1 MAPEAP
7 TTGTTAPKLFDAG
20 WLKQALTYVGVAG
33 VGGGGFAAL
42 CFGIGFLAIR
52 HHDEMLGLPSRT
64 TAYGAMVRAGALFFP
79 NSLYYVLIGTWK
91 AVAVLFVLALM
102 TWPFQDAIAGALRA
116 CSARL
121 PVAVRNSSNRVSFLL
136 VHALLLGLGLMLF
149 EDRAAMLHPTNRHLL
164 LDRPATRAATLA
176 NPAPLVA
183 SASAGSLRYFAW
195 ERLSK
200 KAARIGA
207 ELRSDAEITR
217 RHYGQSV
224 ALLGLLVALLVFE
237 LVFWREL
244 SLLLLRWLLRPIL
257 YVLTGAL
264 IITLPA
270 AYGVLWI
277 PNNATY
283 VEITTA
289 ATSEPPVTG
298 YLLTDISGDEPDVW
312 TLTLADTT
320 FAMRVFKRESI
331 SEIRVLADASTE
343 NLLGVSPEPSEP
355 AAHPDERGG
364 ASRAGPPT
372 QR

>member
-1 MAPEAP
+1 MAGEAP
-7 TTGTTAPKLFDAG
+7 TTGATAPKLFDPG

-33 VGGGGFAAL
+33 VGGSGFAAL

-102 TWPFQDAIAGALRA
+102 TWPFQDAIGRALRA
-116 CSARL
+116 GTARL
-121 PVAVRNSSNRVSFLL
+121 PVAVRSSSNRVSFLIA
-136 VHALLLGLGLMLF
+136 HALLLGLGLLLF
-149 EDRAAMLHPTNRHLL
+149 EDRAATLHPTNRHLL
-164 LDRPATRAATLA
+164 LDKPVTQAAKVAT
-176 NPAPLVA
+176 PAPLV
-183 SASAGSLRYFAW
+183 ASAGSLRYFAW

-200 KAARIGA
+200 KAARIGT
-207 ELRSDAEITR
+207 ELRSDAETTR

-224 ALLGLLVALLVFE
+224 ALLGVLVALLMFE
-237 LVFWREL
+237 LAFWREL
-244 SLLLLRWLLRPIL
+244 RFVLLRWLIRPIL
-257 YVLTGAL
+257 YVLAGAL
-264 IITLPA
+264 VITLPA

-283 VEITTA
+283 VEITTTA
-289 ATSEPPVTG
+289 ASEPPVTG

-312 TLTLADTT
+312 TLALADTT

-343 NLLGVSPEPSEP
+343 NLLGVSPDPSEP
-355 AAHPDERGG
+355 VAVPENPGG
-364 ASRAGPPT
+364 ESRAGPAT